1 MTELLAIDK
10 ELKAKRKAFEVEEE
24 GAKAG
29 GAAAAQAGVEVKGK
43 RGPKKRKL
51 EERDGE

>member
-1 MTELLAIDK
+1 MAIEK

-29 GAAAAQAGVEVKGK
+29 GAAAAQAGVDGKEGKK
-43 RGPKKRKL
+43 RGPKKRKV
-51 EERDGE
+51 EEKDAE